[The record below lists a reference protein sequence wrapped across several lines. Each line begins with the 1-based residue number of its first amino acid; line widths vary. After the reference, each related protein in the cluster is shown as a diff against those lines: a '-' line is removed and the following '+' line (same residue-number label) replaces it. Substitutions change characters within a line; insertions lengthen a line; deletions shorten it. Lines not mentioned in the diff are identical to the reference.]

1 MNPLKTIFIGAHH
14 VERCIDMAR
23 FRLKR
28 RMGWLGPVQIV
39 PFLGYGNGSMTTFSG
54 RVLEEKDLGDPHE
67 EAPWW
72 ENLRAMYHRIES
84 DEIPYVRV
92 KADFNGERCEMRTD
106 DEGYFVFDLATAPPP
121 VNASGW
127 FDVHFQLAEQVH
139 PSQAPVTARG
149 QVLIPPVDMD
159 FAVISDIDDTIVK
172 TYVTDFFRM
181 MRVLFLNNAR
191 TRVPFEGVSAFYS
204 ALQRGPEGVSDN
216 PIFYVSSSSW
226 NIYDLLL
233 AFLDVHRIPRG
244 PLLLRDLGL
253 DQTKFVKSGH
263 QHKLDKIE
271 RIFKFYPH
279 TRFILIGDS
288 GQQDP
293 TLYYEAIQRHPGRV
307 IAAYIRD
314 VHPLNRAKVS
324 RIASDAK
331 ALGTEML
338 LVRDTEEA
346 AQHAAQRE
354 LIRWI
359 EVPTVHR
366 QKEADI
372 EMPA

>member
-39 PFLGYGNGSMTTFSG
+39 PFLGYGNGSTITFSG

-127 FDVHFQLAEQVH
+127 FDVHFQLAERVTS
-139 PSQAPVTARG
+139 SQAPATARG
-149 QVLIPPVDMD
+149 QVLIPPIDMD
-159 FAVISDIDDTIVK
+159 FAVISDIDDTIVR
-172 TYVTDFFRM
+172 TYVTDLFRM

-204 ALQRGPEGVSDN
+204 ALQKGPNGLSNN

>member
-1 MNPLKTIFIGAHH
+1 MNPLKMILIGAHR
-14 VERCIDMAR
+14 VEQHLDAAR

-28 RMGWLGPVQIV
+28 RLGWLGPVQIM
-39 PFLGYGNGSMTTFSG
+39 PFLGYGNASTVTVCG
-54 RVLEEKDLGDPHE
+54 RVLEEKDLGDPQV

-84 DEIPYVRV
+84 DEIPYVRL
-92 KADFNGERCEMRTD
+92 KAEFNGESREVRTD
-106 DEGYFVFDLATAPPP
+106 DEGYFAFELTPAVLP
-121 VNASGW
+121 VNTSGW
-127 FDVHFQLAEQVH
+127 FDVHVQLAEQVN
-139 PSQAPVTARG
+139 PSQGSVTALG
-149 QVLIPPVDMD
+149 QVLIPPVNAD
-159 FAVISDIDDTIVK
+159 FAVISDIDDTIIR
-172 TYVTDFFRM
+172 TYATDFFRM

-204 ALQRGPEGVSDN
+204 ALQKGPDGVSDN

-233 AFLDVHRIPRG
+233 AFLDVHDIPRG

-271 RIFKFYPH
+271 RIFRFYPY

-293 TLYYEAIQRHPGRV
+293 ALYYQAIQRHPGRV

-314 VHPLNRAKVS
+314 VHPLNRPKVS
-324 RIASDAK
+324 RIAREVE

-338 LVRDTEEA
+338 LVQDTEEA
-346 AQHAAQRE
+346 AQHAAQRG
-354 LIRWI
+354 LIRWT

-366 QKEADI
+366 QKKVDI

>member
-1 MNPLKTIFIGAHH
+1 MNPLKLIVLGAHRL
-14 VERCIDMAR
+14 ETQLDAAR

-28 RMGWLGPVQIV
+28 RMGWLGPVQIM
-39 PFLGYGNGSMTTFSG
+39 PFLGYGNASMVTFSG

-67 EAPWW
+67 EAHWW

-84 DEIPYVRV
+84 DEIPYARVR
-92 KADFNGERCEMRTD
+92 AEFNGQPCETRTD
-106 DEGYFVFDLATAPPP
+106 DEGYFAFDLATAGLP

-127 FDVHFQLAEQVH
+127 FDVHLQLAEQVT
-139 PSQAPVTARG
+139 PSQGPVTAPS
-149 QVLIPPVDMD
+149 QVLIPPVNAD
-159 FAVISDIDDTIVK
+159 FAVISDIDDTIIR
-172 TYVTDFFRM
+172 TYATDFFRM

-204 ALQRGPEGVSDN
+204 ALQKGPDGASNN
-216 PIFYVSSSSW
+216 PIFYVSSSTW

-233 AFLDVHRIPRG
+233 AFLDVHGIPRG

-263 QHKLDKIE
+263 EHKLDKIE
-271 RIFKFYPH
+271 RIFRFYPQ

-293 TLYYEAIQRHPGRV
+293 ALYSQAIQRHPGRV

-314 VHPLNRAKVS
+314 VHPLHRSKVS
-324 RIASDAK
+324 RIAREVET
-331 ALGTEML
+331 LGSEML
-338 LVRDTEEA
+338 LVQDTEAA
-346 AQHAAQRE
+346 AQHAAQHG
-354 LIRWI
+354 LIRWS
-359 EVPTVHR
+359 ELSTVHR

-372 EMPA
+372 ETPA

>member
-204 ALQRGPEGVSDN
+204 ALKRGPEGVSDN

>member
-1 MNPLKTIFIGAHH
+1 
-14 VERCIDMAR
+14 MA
-23 FRLKR
+23 
-28 RMGWLGPVQIV
+28 
-39 PFLGYGNGSMTTFSG
+39 TFSG
-54 RVLEEKDLGDPHE
+54 RVLEEKDIGDPHE
-67 EAPWW
+67 EAHWW
-72 ENLRAMYHRIES
+72 ENLRAMYHRIKS
-84 DEIPYVRV
+84 DEIPFARVR
-92 KADFNGERCEMRTD
+92 AEFNGESYETRTD
-106 DEGYFVFDLATAPPP
+106 DEGYFVFEFATAATP

-127 FDVHFQLAEQVH
+127 FDVHLQLAENIN
-139 PSQAPVTARG
+139 PSQGLVTAPG
-149 QVLIPPVDMD
+149 HVLIPPVNAD
-159 FAVISDIDDTIVK
+159 FAVISDIDDTIIR
-172 TYVTDFFRM
+172 TYATDFFRM

-204 ALQRGPEGVSDN
+204 ALQKGPNGISDN

-233 AFLDVHRIPRG
+233 AFLDVHGIPRG

-271 RIFKFYPH
+271 RIFRFYPY
-279 TRFILIGDS
+279 TRFLLIGDS

-293 TLYYEAIQRHPGRV
+293 ALYYQAIQRHPGRV

-314 VHPLNRAKVS
+314 VHPLNRANVS
-324 RIASDAK
+324 RIAREVET
-331 ALGTEML
+331 LGTEML

-346 AQHAAQRE
+346 AQHAAQRG
-354 LIRWI
+354 LIRWTEI
-359 EVPTVHR
+359 PAVHR

-372 EMPA
+372 ELPA